1 MGTFRTYRARDR
13 GLRSNGRAM
22 TGSGSALTDFS
33 AADSAV
39 GYLYQVRL
47 ALLSALQR
55 LANGETFALYLET
68 LDDVVFETNGAVLD
82 LLQLK
87 HHCDRAANL
96 TDASPD
102 LWKSLRVWMDGRA
115 SKTIPPDARL
125 FLITTSNVGSGSAAS
140 KLLAQDRDE
149 RAAEKRLDHTATTS
163 TSDMNRAAYEL
174 YRKLSAT
181 EKRALLAT
189 VVIAPLSPDIVSV
202 GDGIRA
208 EARLA
213 VRREHLNPF
222 VDRLEGWWF
231 GRAMRQLVDAASPP
245 ILSTELESE
254 WHDLQEQFKH
264 DALPVDQDILEQEVN
279 AAAYENAVFVH
290 QVRLAGISPKR
301 ILTAIRDYYRAFAQR
316 SRWMREELLLV
327 PELNRYERLLREEWE
342 LQFDRLVDELG
353 PEAAEDAMRQAAQRL
368 YAWVENAH
376 YPIRPQVKQGSLSR
390 GSFHI
395 LADSLRVGWHPQ
407 FVDRLRHLLEP
418 REAS

>member
-1 MGTFRTYRARDR
+1 MPTSDR
-13 GLRSNGRAM
+13 P
-22 TGSGSALTDFS
+22 TDFS

-55 LANGETFALYLET
+55 LASDETFALYLET
-68 LDDVVFETNGAVLD
+68 LDDVVFETTGSALD

-115 SKTIPPDARL
+115 QGTIPPDARL
-125 FLITTSNVGSGSAAS
+125 FLITTSDVGPGSAAS
-140 KLLAQDRDE
+140 KLMARDRDE
-149 RAAEKRLDHTATTS
+149 PEAQKRLDHTASTS
-163 TSDMNRAAYEL
+163 TNETNRTAYEL
-174 YRKLSAT
+174 YRGLSAT
-181 EKRALLAT
+181 EKSALLST
-189 VVIAPLSPDIVSV
+189 VVIAPRAPDITNV

-213 VRREHLNPF
+213 VRREHLDPF

-231 GRAMRQLVDAASPP
+231 GRALRQLVDAASPP

-254 WHDLQEQFKH
+254 WHDLQEQFKR
-264 DALPVDQDILEQEVN
+264 DALPVDQDILEQEVD

-327 PELNRYERLLREEWE
+327 GELDSYERLLREEWE
-342 LQFDRLVDELG
+342 LQFNRLADEIG
-353 PEAAEDAMRQAAQRL
+353 DEAADDAMRQAAQRV
-368 YAWVENAH
+368 YAWVEDSS
-376 YPIRPQVKQGSLSR
+376 YPIRPQVQHPSMSR

>member
-1 MGTFRTYRARDR
+1 MPTFDR
-13 GLRSNGRAM
+13 PI
-22 TGSGSALTDFS
+22 DFS

-39 GYLYQVRL
+39 GYLYQVRI
-47 ALLSALQR
+47 ALLSALKR
-55 LANGETFALYLET
+55 LACDETFALYLET
-68 LDDVVFETNGAVLD
+68 LDDVVFESKGSALD

-115 SKTIPPDARL
+115 HGTIPPDARL
-125 FLITTSNVGSGSAAS
+125 FLITTSDVGPGSAAS
-140 KLLAQDRDE
+140 KLMAKDRDE
-149 RAAEKRLDHTATTS
+149 PEAQKRLDHTATISANDT
-163 TSDMNRAAYEL
+163 NRTAYQL
-174 YRKLSAT
+174 YRRLSAT
-181 EKRALLAT
+181 EKSALLST
-189 VVIAPLSPDIVSV
+189 VVIAPKAPDITNV
-202 GDGIRA
+202 GDSIRA

-213 VRREHLNPF
+213 VRREHLDPF

-231 GRAMRQLVDAASPP
+231 GRALGQLIDAASPP

-254 WHDLQEQFKH
+254 WHDLQEQFNH

-279 AAAYENAVFVH
+279 AAAYEDAVFVH
-290 QVRLAGISPKR
+290 QVRLAGIGPKR
-301 ILTAIRDYYRAFAQR
+301 ILTAIRDYYRAFTQR

-342 LQFDRLVDELG
+342 LQFDRLVDEIG
-353 PEAAEDAMRQAAQRL
+353 PEAAEDAMFQAAQRL

-376 YPIRPQVKQGSLSR
+376 YPIRPQVKEGSLSR

-407 FVDRLRHLLEP
+407 FVDRLRHLLES

>member
-1 MGTFRTYRARDR
+1 MPTSDR
-13 GLRSNGRAM
+13 P
-22 TGSGSALTDFS
+22 TDFS

-55 LANGETFALYLET
+55 LARDETFALYLET
-68 LDDVVFETNGAVLD
+68 LDDVVFETKGSALD

-87 HHCDRAANL
+87 HHCGRAANL

-102 LWKSLRVWMDGRA
+102 LWKSLCVWMNGRA
-115 SKTIPPDARL
+115 QGTIPPYARL
-125 FLITTSNVGSGSAAS
+125 FLITTSDVGPGSAAS
-140 KLLAQDRDE
+140 KLMAGDRDE
-149 RAAEKRLDHTATTS
+149 PEAQKRLDHTATTS
-163 TSDMNRAAYEL
+163 TNDTNRSAYEL
-174 YRKLSAT
+174 YRGLSAT
-181 EKRALLAT
+181 EKSALLST
-189 VVIAPLSPDIVSV
+189 VVIAPRAPDITNV

-213 VRREHLNPF
+213 VRREHLGPF

-231 GRAMRQLVDAASPP
+231 GRALRQLVDASSPP
-245 ILSTELESE
+245 ILSTEIESE
-254 WHDLQEQFKH
+254 WHDLQEQFNRN
-264 DALPVDQDILEQEVN
+264 ALPVDRDILENEVD

-290 QVRLAGISPKR
+290 QVRLAGISHKR

-316 SRWMREELLLV
+316 SRWMREDLLLV
-327 PELNRYERLLREEWE
+327 DELDSYERLLREEWE
-342 LQFDRLVDELG
+342 LQFNRLADEIG
-353 PEAAEDAMRQAAQRL
+353 DEAADDAMRVAAQKV
-368 YAWVENAH
+368 YAWVEASC
-376 YPIRPQVKQGSLSR
+376 YPIRPQVEHRSMSR

>member
-1 MGTFRTYRARDR
+1 MR
-13 GLRSNGRAM
+13 
-22 TGSGSALTDFS
+22 
-33 AADSAV
+33 V
-39 GYLYQVRL
+39 

-55 LANGETFALYLET
+55 LACDETFALYLET
-68 LDDVVFETNGAVLD
+68 LDDVVFETTGSALD

-87 HHCDRAANL
+87 HHCERAANL

-115 SKTIPPDARL
+115 HGTIPPDARL
-125 FLITTSNVGSGSAAS
+125 FLITTSDVGLGSAAS
-140 KLLAQDRDE
+140 KLMAHDRDE
-149 RAAEKRLDHTATTS
+149 PEAQKRLDHTATTS
-163 TSDMNRAAYEL
+163 TSDTNRAAYNL
-174 YRKLSAT
+174 YRALSST
-181 EKRALLAT
+181 EKSALLST
-189 VVIAPLSPDIVSV
+189 VVIVPRAPDIASV
-202 GDGIRA
+202 GDGIRT

-213 VRREHLNPF
+213 VRREHLDSF

-231 GRAMRQLVDAASPP
+231 GRALRQLVDAGSSP
-245 ILSTELESE
+245 ILSAELESE
-254 WHDLQEQFKH
+254 WHELQEQFKR
-264 DALPVDQDILEQEVN
+264 DALPVDQDILEQEVD

-290 QVRLAGISPKR
+290 QVRLAGISHKR

-316 SRWMREELLLV
+316 SRWMREELLLIG
-327 PELNRYERLLREEWE
+327 ELDHYERRLREEWE
-342 LQFDRLVDELG
+342 LQFDRLADEIG

-376 YPIRPQVKQGSLSR
+376 YPIRPQVQERSLTR

>member
-1 MGTFRTYRARDR
+1 MPTSDR
-13 GLRSNGRAM
+13 P
-22 TGSGSALTDFS
+22 TDFS

-55 LANGETFALYLET
+55 LASDESFALYLET
-68 LDDVVFETNGAVLD
+68 LDDVVFETTGSALH

-102 LWKSLRVWMDGRA
+102 LWKSFRVWIDGRA
-115 SKTIPPDARL
+115 HGAIPPDARL
-125 FLITTSNVGSGSAAS
+125 FLITTSDVGPGSAAS
-140 KLLAQDRDE
+140 MLLATDRNVPE
-149 RAAEKRLDHTATTS
+149 AQKRLDHTATTS
-163 TSDMNRAAYEL
+163 TNDTNRTAYEL
-174 YRKLSAT
+174 YRGLSAT
-181 EKRALLAT
+181 EKIALLST
-189 VVIAPLSPDIVSV
+189 VVIAPRAPDITNV

-213 VRREHLNPF
+213 VRREHLDPF

-231 GRAMRQLVDAASPP
+231 GRALRQLVDAASPP

-254 WHDLQEQFKH
+254 WHDLQEQFKR
-264 DALPVDQDILEQEVN
+264 DALPVDRDILEQEVD
-279 AAAYENAVFVH
+279 ATAYENAVFVH
-290 QVRLAGISPKR
+290 QVRLAGISDKR

-327 PELNRYERLLREEWE
+327 GEIDSYERLLREEWE
-342 LQFDRLVDELG
+342 LQFNRLADETG
-353 PEAAEDAMRQAAQRL
+353 DEAADDAMREAAQKV
-368 YAWVENAH
+368 YAWVEKSC
-376 YPIRPQVKQGSLSR
+376 YPIRPQVRHPSMSR

>member
-1 MGTFRTYRARDR
+1 MPTSDR
-13 GLRSNGRAM
+13 P
-22 TGSGSALTDFS
+22 THFS

-55 LANGETFALYLET
+55 LASDETFALYLET
-68 LDDVVFETNGAVLD
+68 LDDVVFETTGSALD

-87 HHCDRAANL
+87 HHCERAANL

-115 SKTIPPDARL
+115 HGTIPPDARL
-125 FLITTSNVGSGSAAS
+125 FLITTSDVGLGSAAS
-140 KLLAQDRDE
+140 KLMAHDRDE
-149 RAAEKRLDHTATTS
+149 PEAQKRLDHTATTS
-163 TSDMNRAAYEL
+163 TSDTNRAAYNL
-174 YRKLSAT
+174 YRALSST
-181 EKRALLAT
+181 EKSALLST
-189 VVIAPLSPDIVSV
+189 VVIVPRAPDIASV
-202 GDGIRA
+202 GDGIRT

-213 VRREHLNPF
+213 VRREHLDSF

-231 GRAMRQLVDAASPP
+231 GRALRQLVDAGSSP
-245 ILSTELESE
+245 ILSAELESE
-254 WHDLQEQFKH
+254 WHELQEQFKR
-264 DALPVDQDILEQEVN
+264 DALPVDQDILEQEVD

-290 QVRLAGISPKR
+290 QVRLAGISHKR

-316 SRWMREELLLV
+316 SRWMREELLLIG
-327 PELNRYERLLREEWE
+327 ELDHYERRLREEWE
-342 LQFDRLVDELG
+342 LQFDRLADEIG

-376 YPIRPQVKQGSLSR
+376 YPIRPQVQERSLTR

>member
-1 MGTFRTYRARDR
+1 
-13 GLRSNGRAM
+13 M
-22 TGSGSALTDFS
+22 TGGGTAPTDFS

-55 LANGETFALYLET
+55 LASDETFALYLET
-68 LDDVVFETNGAVLD
+68 LDDVVFGAGSALD

-102 LWKSLRVWMDGRA
+102 LWKSLRVWMDGR
-115 SKTIPPDARL
+115 SHGTIPTDARL
-125 FLITTSNVGSGSAAS
+125 FLITTSDVGSGSAAS
-140 KLLAQDRDE
+140 KLTAHDRDE
-149 RAAEKRLDHTATTS
+149 PEAQKRLDHTSTTS
-163 TSDMNRAAYEL
+163 TSDTNRVAYEL
-174 YRKLSAT
+174 YRALSAT
-181 EKRALLAT
+181 EKSALLSRI
-189 VVIAPLSPDIVSV
+189 VIAPRAPDIVSV

-213 VRREHLNPF
+213 VRREHLDPF
-222 VDRLEGWWF
+222 VARLEGWWF
-231 GRAMRQLVDAASPP
+231 GRALRQLVDEASPP
-245 ILSTELESE
+245 ILSAELESE
-254 WHDLQEQFKH
+254 LRDLQEQFKR
-264 DALPVDQDILEQEVN
+264 DALPVDRDILEQEVD
-279 AAAYENAVFVH
+279 AAVYENAVFVH
-290 QVRLAGISPKR
+290 QVQLAGISQRR
-301 ILTAIRDYYRAFAQR
+301 IMTAIRDYYRAFAQR

-327 PELNRYERLLREEWE
+327 GELDSYERLLREEWE
-342 LQFDRLVDELG
+342 LQFNRFADEAG
-353 PEAAEDAMRQAAQRL
+353 DEADDDAMRQAAHKV
-368 YAWVENAH
+368 YAWVEGSS
-376 YPIRPQVKQGSLSR
+376 YPIRPQVQHHSMSR

>member
-1 MGTFRTYRARDR
+1 MPTSDR
-13 GLRSNGRAM
+13 P
-22 TGSGSALTDFS
+22 TDFS

-55 LANGETFALYLET
+55 LASDETFALYLET
-68 LDDVVFETNGAVLD
+68 LDDVVFETTGSALD

-102 LWKSLRVWMDGRA
+102 FWKSLRVWMDGRA
-115 SKTIPPDARL
+115 HGTIPLDARL
-125 FLITTSNVGSGSAAS
+125 FLITTSDVGSGSAAG
-140 KLLAQDRDE
+140 KLMAHDRDE
-149 RAAEKRLDHTATTS
+149 PEAQKRLDHTSTTS
-163 TSDMNRAAYEL
+163 TSDTNRAAYEL
-174 YRKLSAT
+174 YRALSAT
-181 EKRALLAT
+181 EKSALLST
-189 VVIAPLSPDIVSV
+189 VVIAPRAPDIASV

-213 VRREHLNPF
+213 VRREHLDPF

-231 GRAMRQLVDAASPP
+231 GRALRQLVDAASPP

-254 WHDLQEQFKH
+254 WHDLQEQFKR
-264 DALPVDQDILEQEVN
+264 DALPVDQDILEQDVD

-327 PELNRYERLLREEWE
+327 GELDSYERLLREEWE
-342 LQFDRLVDELG
+342 LQFNRLADEIG
-353 PEAAEDAMRQAAQRL
+353 DEAADDAMREAAQKV
-368 YAWVENAH
+368 YAWVEDSC
-376 YPIRPQVKQGSLSR
+376 YPIRPQVQHPCMSR